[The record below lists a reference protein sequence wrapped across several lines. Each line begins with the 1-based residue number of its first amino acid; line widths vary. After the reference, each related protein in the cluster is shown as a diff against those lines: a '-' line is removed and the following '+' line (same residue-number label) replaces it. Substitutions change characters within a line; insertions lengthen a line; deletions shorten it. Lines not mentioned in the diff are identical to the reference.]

1 MKKLLP
7 LLFFLFALHLVQAQ
21 ERYQDEIFTEVTVT
35 SNVVY
40 GNNVSIAPLLL
51 MESETPVPVD
61 LLMDIYEPTGDSAI
75 NRPVVIITHR
85 GDFLPGILNIVA
97 GQQPYGQ
104 KEDFAIAELCKN
116 LARRGFVAVGMNH
129 RTGWNPFGS
138 SLEKKSTILQA
149 SYRAGQDLTTCVRYF
164 RKTVAEDGNPHG
176 VDASKVAIGGY
187 DSAGFAAHSAANLKT
202 ADQALLPKFLDLS
215 TMPPTPFIDV
225 AFYGNPQATN
235 EGFINIPNHPDYSS
249 EISAVISMEGGLGDF
264 SWIEAGDAPVIGF
277 LHIDKLDEPGI
288 RDVTEGTTSEILF
301 ADGAFLDT
309 IIHRNTE
316 LGNQDVFINGNLD
329 DELTKLALER
339 SGGMEGLFLFDSP
352 RILGEVQCDPT
363 PGVAAKTWS
372 RSTYPWNAYD
382 PNFFSAVWNSIPDQ
396 SVSAELFMC
405 NYNTGQGNPN
415 DPAASLLYIDTM
427 ARYIAP
433 RLVLAMG
440 LNQTVSVDNSIK
452 QDVNFSAFP
461 NPATNFIQL
470 KAAEAIQAIQL
481 FDIGGRMAVELN
493 SINQVQYNLNV
504 SELPK
509 GMYFAKI
516 QFDRGL
522 ISQKIIV
529 GN

>member
-7 LLFFLFALHLVQAQ
+7 LFCFLFALHLVQAQ
-21 ERYQDEIFTEVTVT
+21 ERYQDEIFTDVTVT
-35 SNVVY
+35 SDIVY
-40 GNNVSIAPLLL
+40 GTNISILPIILGASTDPAPED
-51 MESETPVPVD
+51 MK
-61 LLMDIYEPTGDSAI
+61 MDIYTPTGDSLT

-85 GDFLPGILNIVA
+85 GDFLPAFIN
-97 GQQPYGQ
+97 QQPYGQ
-104 KEDFAIAELCKN
+104 KEDFAIAELCKS
-116 LARRGFVAVGMNH
+116 LARRGYVAVGMNH
-129 RTGWNPFGS
+129 RVGWNPFGS
-138 SLEKKSTILQA
+138 SFEKKSTILQA

-164 RKTVAEDGNPHG
+164 RKSQAEDGNPYG
-176 VDASKVAIGGY
+176 VDATKVAIGGY

-202 ADQALLPKFLDLS
+202 TDQALLPKFLDLS
-215 TMPPTPFIDV
+215 TMPATPFIDE
-225 AFYGNPQATN
+225 AFYGNPQATT
-235 EGFINIPNHPDYSS
+235 EGFINIPNHPGYSS
-249 EISAVISMEGGLGDF
+249 EVSAVISMEGGLGDF

-277 LHIDKLDEPGI
+277 LHIEKFDEVGI

-309 IIHRNTE
+309 IIHRNIE
-316 LGNQDVFINGNLD
+316 LGNHDVWINANLD
-329 DELTKLALER
+329 DPLTQLANER
-339 SGGMEGLFLFDSP
+339 SGGMEGLFLFNSP
-352 RILGEVQCDPT
+352 RIPGEVQCDPT
-363 PGVAAKTWS
+363 PGVDANTWS

-382 PNFFSAVWNSIPDQ
+382 PDFFSAVWNSIPDQ
-396 SVSAELFMC
+396 NIPADLFMC
-405 NYNTGQGNPN
+405 TYNTGQGNPN

-481 FDIGGRMAVELN
+481 FDISGRMAVELN

-516 QFDRGL
+516 QFERGL
-522 ISQKIIV
+522 ISQKLIV